1 MHFRG
6 PSLGFMLLAL
16 LLVAL
21 WIAGGASRA
30 SVPGQALSRG
40 AAWSALIAAILFARR
55 PTLDGRRALLA
66 VFAAIA
72 LVPITQL
79 IPLPPAIWQALPGRA
94 LLAASTPPGEAIPWR
109 PLSLSPGSTL
119 NALFSLVIPL
129 TVFVLL
135 GTIRGGERAWLPYLM
150 IALILASAL
159 AGLVQFSGSRFDQPL
174 INYTGDVSGTF
185 ANRNH
190 FALFI
195 AIGCLPV
202 PLWASQA
209 KGQLRWRAPIAIG
222 VLLLLILTALA
233 SGSRTGMLLTAVA
246 VLAALLIARE
256 NLVRQLRGRPAWL
269 LPAAV
274 GIIAALVLSA
284 ILLGRATSV
293 DRLVTTDIGQDMRV
307 RGLDTVVSMIRTYF
321 PAGTGLGSFDTM
333 FRLHEPFNLLKPT
346 YFNQAHDDYLGIV
359 LDAGV
364 LGLIAL
370 GAAIVWWLRS
380 SIIVWQAV
388 PAGMPP
394 ATVSSIVLGRLGSA
408 IVTLILGASIV
419 DYPARTPTIMATAML
434 AACLLA
440 WGATGAGQGDRQNRP
455 PPDSIA

>member
-1 MHFRG
+1 
-6 PSLGFMLLAL
+6 
-16 LLVAL
+16 
-21 WIAGGASRA
+21 
-30 SVPGQALSRG
+30 
-40 AAWSALIAAILFARR
+40 
-55 PTLDGRRALLA
+55 
-66 VFAAIA
+66 
-72 LVPITQL
+72 
-79 IPLPPAIWQALPGRA
+79 
-94 LLAASTPPGEAIPWR
+94 
-109 PLSLSPGSTL
+109 
-119 NALFSLVIPL
+119 
-129 TVFVLL
+129 
-135 GTIRGGERAWLPYLM
+135 
-150 IALILASAL
+150 
-159 AGLVQFSGSRFDQPL
+159 
-174 INYTGDVSGTF
+174 
-185 ANRNH
+185 
-190 FALFI
+190 
-195 AIGCLPV
+195 
-202 PLWASQA
+202 
-209 KGQLRWRAPIAIG
+209 
-222 VLLLLILTALA
+222 
-233 SGSRTGMLLTAVA
+233 MLLTAVA